1 MRIATLALLLVSLS
15 ALADEPTEM
24 YMPND
29 SGGYIVLTLEDCRV
43 KTSDYPYR
51 AYATESE
58 SGPALHEGCWTRFTD
73 PEYDKFAESMVS
85 TYWGPGLMASFR
97 QRLFSPNKVRWTDD
111 KNPMTIR
118 APEVVVKPNT

>member
-1 MRIATLALLLVSLS
+1 MKIAILALLVSMS
-15 ALADEPTEM
+15 ALAEEPTEM

-29 SGGYIVLTLEDCRV
+29 SGGYIVLTLEEC
-43 KTSDYPYR
+43 KLGKAEYAYR
-51 AYATESE
+51 AYATDTEQ
-58 SGPALHEGCWTRFTD
+58 GPAAHEGCWTRYSD
-73 PEYDKFAESMVS
+73 PMYDQIAESMVS

-97 QRLFSPNKVRWTDD
+97 QKLFSSKKERWTND